1 MFSGLFLLVVLSFLS
16 LSLRRKQK
24 SEQKKLKM
32 THPVDSGEPGKGLR
46 ELPEAVHRVDVG
58 GADSLVPE
66 EEE

>member
-1 MFSGLFLLVVLSFLS
+1 
-16 LSLRRKQK
+16 
-24 SEQKKLKM
+24 M